1 MHILVEK
8 PFTTTVADADR
19 SVEAIRAA
27 GVTAMCLFNHR
38 WVPAYAQAK
47 DQMRLVGEPVVGYAR
62 KDDTIYVPTEMIG
75 WADRTTCAWF
85 LSSHDID
92 LLTWLY
98 DDEVAEV
105 FATARYGKLRGRGI
119 DTPDAMQIQARF
131 GRGAVATF
139 ESAWIYPNT
148 FPTMVDSYVT
158 VTGEKGVIQLDR
170 QKENIQLATEDR
182 LHLSPEHAAAGRAR
196 QTGRGLPRRHPPLRG
211 LRAHRRAAAGHRG
224 ELPARDR
231 RTGGR
236 ARVGPHGTAGEA
248 PMTYAEKPP
257 HAQEPPHVEKSSY
270 VEKPPHV
277 DPARMLH
284 ITDEALLAELGAAG
298 VAAARPWRRRA
309 PVWPDPLPGDVAEAD
324 RLLGIEVDF
333 LDKGHG
339 RSQTVR
345 LPLPEMDDAAGLG
358 LRRRPAIRA
367 TPASGTGSST
377 SGTTAGTGSRATG
390 RGSTWSGTPSGSPPA
405 RCTSAGRWPSSPPSP
420 RSATRA
426 GCG

>member
-1 MHILVEK
+1 MTHLPRLRIGIVGAGLMGRGHAEVFAAHPQTEITAVARRPLDQAPEATVYPGYQELLDSGTVDAISITTPDHLHADVMVAAARAGVHILVEK

-105 FATARYGKLRGRGI
+105 FATARYGKLRRRGI

-170 QKENIQLATEDR
+170 QKENIQLATEDGYTYPR
-182 LHLSPEHAAAGRAR
+182 NMLQRVVHGKPAGAYRDAIHHFVDCALTGEQPLVTVESSRHVTAVLEAAHESA
-196 QTGRGLPRRHPPLRG
+196 
-211 LRAHRRAAAGHRG
+211 
-224 ELPARDR
+224 
-231 RTGGR
+231 RTG
-236 ARVGPHGTAGEA
+236 
-248 PMTYAEKPP
+248 
-257 HAQEPPHVEKSSY
+257 Q
-270 VEKPPHV
+270 
-277 DPARMLH
+277 
-284 ITDEALLAELGAAG
+284 
-298 VAAARPWRRRA
+298 
-309 PVWPDPLPGDVAEAD
+309 PV
-324 RLLGIEVDF
+324 
-333 LDKGHG
+333 K
-339 RSQTVR
+339 
-345 LPLPEMDDAAGLG
+345 
-358 LRRRPAIRA
+358 LR
-367 TPASGTGSST
+367 
-377 SGTTAGTGSRATG
+377 
-390 RGSTWSGTPSGSPPA
+390 
-405 RCTSAGRWPSSPPSP
+405 
-420 RSATRA
+420 
-426 GCG
+426 